1 VYLPVPMKR
10 SLPFLFAV
18 ASGLLMALALPL
30 VVPFLSLRE
39 LDPAGRLEVVA
50 WVALLPLLW
59 AVEEA
64 PRARRAFAL
73 GFVGGLAYFF
83 ATIHWVS
90 HAMTSFGGLPT
101 WLAVVALTLLV
112 AYAAAHWGGALAVSW
127 VLRRRLGWPLWAQ
140 LPFVWATFELLR
152 NYSLSGFPWGNL
164 GYTQARSFAA
174 QLAAVT
180 GVYGI
185 AALVVLVNA
194 IAVDGSRAVVEGRL
208 SAVYRR
214 LSRRH
219 RAAIL
224 LAVILPVGFAVL
236 RLDAVRREM
245 AAAPKLRVGIV
256 QPNIDQS
263 VKNRARDHVEEIL
276 GRLVPQ
282 TLEADAAGA
291 ELVVWPEAAY
301 PMYLPPTLRSLDAP
315 GSGVPRLS
323 RAHLLLG
330 AATVERA
337 EPGASGTRARRVT
350 NSAFLLAP
358 GLDVLGRHA
367 KVHLV
372 PFGEYVPLAR
382 FLPFLRQVVPSF
394 APISPGEGSEP
405 LVMQRPE
412 GPLRIAPLICF
423 DAIFPELAR
432 GFARRE
438 ADLLVN
444 PTNDAWYGYSSGPY
458 QFLSIVRLR
467 AIETGRTV
475 LRPAWAG
482 VSALILPTGEVAPG
496 ALEIGPVDP
505 ELAPD
510 PDEPA
515 RLLVAE
521 APLLRGTTL
530 YTRFGDLF
538 AWGSAL
544 FTAVS
549 LLLARRA
556 ARRPEPT

>member
-1 VYLPVPMKR
+1 MKR
-10 SLPFLFAV
+10 SLPFLLAV
-18 ASGLLMALALPL
+18 ASGLLMALALPI
-30 VVPFLSLRE
+30 VVPFISLRE

-50 WVALLPLLW
+50 WIALVPMLW
-59 AVEEA
+59 ALEEA
-64 PRARRAFAL
+64 PRARSAFAL

-83 ATIHWVS
+83 PAIHWVS

-112 AYAAAHWGGALAVSW
+112 AYMAVHWGGALAVSW
-127 VLRRRLGWPLWAQ
+127 VLRRRLGWPLWAH
-140 LPFVWATFELLR
+140 LPIVWAAFELLR

-164 GYTQARSFAA
+164 GYTQARSSVA

-194 IAVDGSRAVVEGRL
+194 VVVDGSRAVAE
-208 SAVYRR
+208 RR
-214 LSRRH
+214 LPAVHRGMPRRH
-219 RAAIL
+219 GVAL
-224 LAVILPVGFAVL
+224 LLVVGLAHLLGTARF
-236 RLDAVRREM
+236 DAVRAEV
-245 AAAPKLRVGIV
+245 AAAPRLKVGIV

-301 PMYLPPTLRSLDAP
+301 PMYLPPTLRSLDGP
-315 GSGVPRLS
+315 GSGIPPLS
-323 RAHLLLG
+323 RAHLLVG
-330 AATVERA
+330 AATVERG
-337 EPGASGTRARRVT
+337 EPGANGRPLRRVT
-350 NSAFLLAP
+350 NSAFLVGP
-358 GLDVLGRHA
+358 RLDVLGVHS

-405 LVMQRPE
+405 LVMQRSG

-458 QFLSIVRLR
+458 QFLSMVRFR

-496 ALEIGPVDP
+496 AIEIGPVDP

-510 PDEPA
+510 RDEPA

-538 AWGSAL
+538 AWSCAL

>member
-1 VYLPVPMKR
+1 MKR
-10 SLPFLFAV
+10 SLPFLLAV

-30 VVPFLSLRE
+30 VVPSLSLRE

-50 WVALLPLLW
+50 WVALVPLLW

-73 GFVGGLAYFF
+73 GFVAGLAYFF

-101 WLAVVALTLLV
+101 WLATMALTLLV
-112 AYAAAHWGGALAVSW
+112 AYMAVHWGGALAVSW

-140 LPFVWATFELLR
+140 LPLVWAAFELLR
-152 NYSLSGFPWGNL
+152 NYSLSGFPWANL
-164 GYTQARSFAA
+164 GYTQARHLPIA
-174 QLAAVT
+174 QLASVT

-185 AALVVLVNA
+185 AALVVWVNA
-194 IAVDGSRAVVEGRL
+194 AIVDRIRTPLEELR
-208 SAVYRR
+208 YRGMA
-214 LSRRH
+214 RRH
-219 RAAIL
+219 GLVVLIFGAIW
-224 LAVILPVGFAVL
+224 AVGASRVQSIEGA
-236 RLDAVRREM
+236 M
-245 AAAPKLRVGIV
+245 AAAPRIKVGIV

-276 GRLVPQ
+276 ARLVPQ
-282 TLEADAAGA
+282 TVEADAAGA

-301 PMYLPPTLRSLDAP
+301 PMYLPPTLRSLDGQ
-315 GSGVPRLS
+315 GSGIPPLS

-330 AATVERA
+330 AATVERG
-337 EPGASGTRARRVT
+337 EPGPSGRPVRRVT
-350 NSAFLLAP
+350 NSVFLVDPA
-358 GLDVLGRHA
+358 LDVLGRHS

-405 LVMQRPE
+405 LVMPRAE
-412 GPLRIAPLICF
+412 GPLRVAPLICF

-432 GFARRE
+432 GFAQRD

-467 AIETGRTV
+467 AIETGRAV

-482 VSALILPTGEVAPG
+482 VSAMILPTGEVAPG
-496 ALEIGPVDP
+496 AIEIGPVDP

-510 PDEPA
+510 LNEPA

-521 APLLRGTTL
+521 APLLRTITL

-538 AWGSAL
+538 AWGCAL